1 MDAARDRGYP
11 FTDPVGAVAAATA
24 RTPRWRMRRAWL
36 MLSWIAAVTLALT
49 LQLPDSDLSDHAGIA
64 LVMAATIAQGTILF
78 VWKRPADW
86 FLLGLAPA
94 GTVAVSVLV
103 AVAKPIALIPLFYI
117 WPIVISAYHL
127 QRREVILNYLFV
139 LVGFGVALW
148 GWAEPDARLIMWVSL
163 AIIGGTLAFLVVILK
178 DGLNIMMQRLEIL
191 ATHDSLTGALN
202 RRAFG
207 ERIDEEVA
215 RAARTGKPCALAILD
230 VDHFKSVN
238 DRFGHAAG
246 DAALVRLAE
255 LVSGRLRSGDA
266 FGRLGGE
273 EFAVLLVGTD
283 VAGARDYSESLRQL
297 IAADQ
302 SGTPLTVSIGVA
314 GLVDDAETMQLA
326 ADRALYRA
334 KAEGRDRV
342 LVG

>member
-11 FTDPVGAVAAATA
+11 FTDPVGAVAAAT
-24 RTPRWRMRRAWL
+24 RRPPRWRLRRAWL
-36 MLSWIAAVTLALT
+36 MLSWVAVATLALT
-49 LQLPDSDLSDHAGIA
+49 LQLPDSDLNDHDGITV
-64 LVMAATIAQGTILF
+64 VMAATAVQGVVLL
-78 VWKRPADW
+78 VWRRPPDW
-86 FLLGLAPA
+86 FLLGLSPT
-94 GTVAVSVLV
+94 GTIAVSVMVAVS
-103 AVAKPIALIPLFYI
+103 KPIALIPLFYI
-117 WPIVISAYHL
+117 WPIVTAAYFL
-127 QRREVILNYLFV
+127 QRREVLANYVLV

-148 GWAEPDARLIMWVSL
+148 GWAVPDARLIMWLSL
-163 AIIGGTLAFLVVILK
+163 AVVSGTLAFLMVILK
-178 DGLNIMMQRLEIL
+178 DGLNVMMQRLEVL

-207 ERIDEEVA
+207 ERISEEVA
-215 RAARTGKPCALAILD
+215 RARRTGKPCALAILD

-246 DAALVRLAE
+246 DRALERLAE

-273 EFAVLLVGTD
+273 EFAVLLAGTD

-297 IAADQ
+297 IAADDT
-302 SGTPLTVSIGVA
+302 GTPLTVSIGVA